1 MLYFMSKQKTK
12 PLGTPRERI
21 MRIASDLFYQQGYR
35 ATGINEVIDK
45 SGVAKATFYNHFPSK
60 DDLALA
66 YLEETLQIEL
76 ISLDRMLGSTKGVEN
91 RLLAVIKWLKA
102 WLFGTDFRGCAF
114 MHMVAEEPD
123 VKSPLRKPG
132 RDFYDNVRQR
142 VELLVAEL
150 IESNAEKYG
159 HLKVKKLTEEFMIIF
174 AGAISQ
180 SELYYADWPVEH
192 ALRAARKLFES

>member
-1 MLYFMSKQKTK
+1 
-12 PLGTPRERI
+12 

-76 ISLDRMLGSTKGVEN
+76 AALDSLLRSTKGAEN

-132 RDFYDNVRQR
+132 KEFYDNVRQR
-142 VELLVAEL
+142 VESLASEL
-150 IESNAEKYG
+150 IESDLEKYR
-159 HLKVKKLTEEFMIIF
+159 HLKAKKLTEEFIIIF

-180 SELYYADWPVEH
+180 AELYHAEWPVDH
-192 ALRAARKLFES
+192 ALRAARKLFET